1 MTERERS
8 QRRRR
13 PGPVQVLAVTSGKGG
28 VGKTNVSVNLACAL
42 ADLGQ
47 HVLLLD
53 ADLGLANVDVLL
65 DLHPRYHLGHVLAGE
80 VELDAIVLEGPRGVR
95 VVPAASGVRRLAHL
109 STAEYAGIIQ
119 AFSSLRW
126 PVDTLV
132 VDTPAGISDN
142 VAHFCRAAQ
151 EVLVVVCDEPTSI
164 TDAYALVK
172 VLSRDH
178 GIRRFRI
185 LVNQAASVADGR
197 EVYRKLDAVC
207 ARFLDDATL
216 ELAGIVPHD
225 DYLRRAVQR
234 QRAVVDAYPRS
245 AAAGAFRR
253 IAREVARW
261 PVRGEAGGHIAFFFE
276 RLIHNQQPLPA
287 EASL

>member
-1 MTERERS
+1 MTAHERS
-8 QRRRR
+8 RSR
-13 PGPVQVLAVTSGKGG
+13 PGPRPVQVLAVTSGKGG

-47 HVLLLD
+47 SVLLLD

-80 VELDAIVLEGPRGVR
+80 VDLEAVILQGPRGVR
-95 VVPAASGVRRLAHL
+95 VVPAASGVRRLAAL
-109 STAEYAGIIQ
+109 SDAEYAGIIQ
-119 AFSSLRW
+119 AFSALDM
-126 PVDTLV
+126 PLDTLV

-142 VAHFCRAAQ
+142 VAHFCHAAQ

-178 GIRRFRI
+178 GIRRFHI

-197 EVYRKLDAVC
+197 EVYRKLNTVC
-207 ARFLDDATL
+207 ARFLDVALD
-216 ELAGIVPHD
+216 LAGVVPHD

-234 QRAVVDAYPRS
+234 QRPVVAAYPRS

-253 IAREVARW
+253 LAREVRGW
-261 PVRGEAGGHIAFFFE
+261 PVRGEGAGHIAFFFE
-276 RLIHNQQPLPA
+276 RLIQQQTPAMA